1 MSAKSA
7 ISAKS
12 PILSS
17 ADQFFAEKKSEKSE
31 KSEKSLVLPFPM
43 RVAAEICF
51 AVCID
56 TG

>member
-31 KSEKSLVLPFPM
+31 KKREKREKSCFTFPN
-43 RVAAEICF
+43 AGC
-51 AVCID
+51 
-56 TG
+56 G